1 MSNGSEVMPMRLDA
15 RPPSALL
22 LRMMPV
28 ILGVLTAVGPV
39 STDIYLPAFPALE
52 HSFGTAAGSAQITLA
67 VWFIGLA
74 CGQITQGPFSDR
86 FGRRLPLLLGG
97 VLYTLASIGC
107 AVAHDLWSFTACR
120 FIAAL
125 GASAAMVVPAATVR
139 DVSEGADAARKM
151 STLVLIMGV
160 VPILAPAIGG
170 VVLGFASWRVI
181 FWAAAVYGVV
191 CLALVWRVLPETL
204 PRERRSALP
213 PVALLAR
220 YLHIARDAQFSTNAV
235 IGGFSTFVCFAYLG
249 GAPGL
254 FIREL
259 HFTPTQFGVLFGL
272 NAVAMIGASQING
285 LLVRRVGVSRLLH
298 VAVAA
303 ALAASLLL
311 VVASLARRAHP
322 TAAMFVAP
330 VMLCLA
336 PLGLIGPNA
345 TVGALARHAQHA
357 GSAAALLGTLQY
369 MLGAASG
376 FIIGLLPGGTPLSM
390 AGLMAAG
397 ALGMVIADRV
407 RLRDERRHG
416 APAMDLSS
424 AAMAMH

>member
-1 MSNGSEVMPMRLDA
+1 MR
-15 RPPSALL
+15 PSAHAPSAFW
-22 LRMMPV
+22 LRLMPV
-28 ILGVLTAVGPV
+28 ILGILTAVGPV

-107 AVAHDLWSFTACR
+107 ALAHDLWSFTACR

-139 DVSEGADAARKM
+139 DVSEGAEAARKM

-204 PRERRSALP
+204 PHERRTALP

-220 YLHIARDAQFSTNAV
+220 YLHIARDPQFSTNAV
-235 IGGFSTFVCFAYLG
+235 IGGFSAFVCFAYLG

-259 HFTPTQFGVLFGL
+259 HFSPTQFGVLFGM
-272 NAVAMIGASQING
+272 NAVAMIGASQVNG
-285 LLVRRVGVSRLLH
+285 LLVRRVGVSRLLRF
-298 VAVAA
+298 AVAGTM
-303 ALAASLLL
+303 AASLLL
-311 VVASLARRAHP
+311 LAASLAGRAH
-322 TAAMFVAP
+322 
-330 VMLCLA
+330 
-336 PLGLIGPNA
+336 
-345 TVGALARHAQHA
+345 
-357 GSAAALLGTLQY
+357 
-369 MLGAASG
+369 
-376 FIIGLLPGGTPLSM
+376 
-390 AGLMAAG
+390 
-397 ALGMVIADRV
+397 
-407 RLRDERRHG
+407 
-416 APAMDLSS
+416 
-424 AAMAMH
+424 